1 MNGATVLT
9 KFTADTKDFDSK
21 TKGVTASLGSLT
33 KSVVAGLGIT
43 KAFSA
48 AWSAVTRN
56 MDSAIDRFDT
66 LNNFPKVMSNLGI
79 STESSQKSIDKMSEA
94 LVGLP
99 TTLDEGALAVQRLT
113 SKNGDIKKSTD
124 LFLAMNNAILAGGA
138 PAQIQSTA
146 IEQLSQ
152 AYAKGKPDMMEWRTL
167 MTAMPAQLKQVATAM
182 GYISAEDL
190 GAAVRE
196 KGGEEEF
203 RRMIDTMMELNT
215 KGLPGFQNFEEQ
227 ARNSTGGV
235 RTAITNMNSRI
246 TQGVTAMIESV
257 DKGLKDAK
265 LGGIAKV
272 FETIGNTVR
281 DTLKSLAPYIVKTI
295 SFLVNLAKWINE
307 NKTWLEAIIIPLVA
321 FIGTF
326 SMIMKIISI
335 VKGITTA
342 ISVLNAVMLANP
354 IVLIIAAI
362 VALIA
367 IFVVL
372 WKKCDWF
379 KEFWIGLWDGIV
391 SVVTTAWEW
400 IKGLFTGV
408 IDFVSNNWQ
417 ALLLFL
423 VNPFAGAFKLLYDN
437 CEGFRN
443 FVNGFVNAVVGFF
456 KSIPGKLV
464 SFAQGIVN
472 VFTSIPG
479 KMMNVGKNIALGLWN
494 GVAGLKDW
502 VISKVK
508 GFGKSILNS
517 IKNVLGIHSPSTE
530 FAMIGKFSVLGYTEE
545 LDKMTKTVQGQIAET
560 FSVSPQL
567 ANSSSLHYSPSV
579 NTTVN
584 VNQTQDPL
592 GRMVNDI
599 KTFSGGAKNDY
610 NYGMGVS

>member
-21 TKGVTASLGSLT
+21 TKGVTASLGSIT
-33 KSVVAGLGIT
+33 KSVIAGIGIT

-66 LNNFPKVMSNLGI
+66 LNNFSKVMSNLGI
-79 STESSQKSIDKMSEA
+79 GAEESQKSIDKMSEA

-113 SKNGDIKKSTD
+113 SKNGDIKKSTN

-182 GYISAEDL
+182 GYVDADSL
-190 GAAVRE
+190 GEALRE
-196 KGGEEEF
+196 GNVSMDEF
-203 RRMIDTMMELNT
+203 MNTIVNLNE

-227 ARNSTGGV
+227 ARNSTGGI

-265 LGGIAKV
+265 LGGIAKA

-281 DTLKSLAPYIVKTI
+281 DTLKSLAPIIVKTV

-335 VKGITTA
+335 VKGITAA

-379 KEFWIGLWDGIV
+379 RNFWIGLWSGIV
-391 SVVTTAWEW
+391 EIVVGAWEW
-400 IKGLFTGV
+400 IKGLFTGI
-408 IDFVSNNWQ
+408 IDFISNNWQ

-437 CEGFRN
+437 CEGFRK
-443 FVNGFVNAVVGFF
+443 FVDNFVNAVVNFF

-464 SFAQGIVN
+464 SFAQGIIN
-472 VFTSIPG
+472 VFASIPG
-479 KMMNVGKNIALGLWN
+479 QMLNIGKNIVQGLWN
-494 GVAGLKDW
+494 GITGLKDW

-508 GFGKSILNS
+508 NLGKSILNS

-567 ANSSSLHYSPSV
+567 VNSSSLHYSPNVVV
-579 NTTVN
+579 NTVN
-584 VNQTQDPL
+584 NISQDPL